1 VQVTVLYTRAAK
13 GSARRDKSRCW
24 GWVGVKQGRGM
35 EWNGI
40 NRRGNLIAILLH
52 NGIASTRGI
61 ALSPSFDGTTRGD
74 KGQDR
79 C

>member
-1 VQVTVLYTRAAK
+1 MECNAM
-13 GSARRDKSRCW
+13 GSTGEGDLVA
-24 GWVGVKQGRGM
+24 M
-35 EWNGI
+35 
-40 NRRGNLIAILLH
+40 LLH

-74 KGQDR
+74 EGQDR